1 LLGPVVG
8 YAVALGVVVVV
19 TIAVAALGALA
30 PGAHGSTLYLVGVLF
45 AATRYGRGPAVVA
58 ALVSVLAYD
67 YFFVQPVHTFAVASP
82 DEWLT
87 LGLLLITAVVT
98 GGLATELRRRAAE
111 AEGRRREAVALHAL
125 GQMIFGQD
133 DPEGGLPAVA
143 EHLRAQLGAQGV
155 SIAVADARGELVER
169 ATAGDAASATPEER
183 AAAERVYRRGE
194 TVGRSPLPPRRRP
207 GGAGAL
213 LVPLRAGDHVLGVL
227 RVATRP
233 GAPRVTAE
241 HERLI
246 SAAAAQIGLMLERTR
261 LRAEATD
268 AEVLRRSDALK
279 SALLSSVSHDLRT
292 PLAAIKAAAGSFS
305 QSDVDWSAE
314 ERRGFA
320 AAIEREVDRLNRIV
334 GNLLD
339 VSRIEAG
346 TLRPRK
352 ELYPLPVLVGDVI
365 GRLGAAADRARVA
378 VHLPDDLPA
387 VPLDYVEID
396 QVLTNLIDN
405 ALKHTPAGTPIAVRA
420 EVDGH
425 AVRVTVTDEGPGIPP
440 AARPR
445 VFDKF
450 YRGDPGGGARPP
462 GTGLGLTVARGLVE
476 AHGGRIWVESEPHQ
490 GTSFH
495 FTLPLEPSA
504 VDASG

>member
-1 LLGPVVG
+1 MPLGYLAAGAGTALVTLLIGLWSPHPP
-8 YAVALGVVVVV
+8 AS
-19 TIAVAALGALA
+19 I
-30 PGAHGSTLYLVGVLF
+30 SMLYLLAVLGT
-45 AATRYGRGPAVVA
+45 ATVFGRGPAVA
-58 ALVSVLAYD
+58 AAVLAVLAFNF
-67 YFFVQPVHTFAVASP
+67 FFVDPVHTFVVDDP
-82 DEWLT
+82 NEWFN
-87 LGLLLITAVVT
+87 LLLLLATAIVT
-98 GGLATELRRRAAE
+98 GSLAAELRRRADEAHQREREALALYALAQLIE
-111 AEGRRREAVALHAL
+111 AENDPGEA
-125 GQMIFGQD
+125 
-133 DPEGGLPAVA
+133 LPAVA
-143 EHLRAQLGAQGV
+143 ERLRAELAAGGV
-155 SIAVADARGELVER
+155 SIAVADDGDHLAER
-169 ATAGDAASATPEER
+169 ARAGKMTTTDGRAVAGR
-183 AAAERVYRRGE
+183 AAADEKPDTIV
-194 TVGRSPLPPRRRP
+194 T
-207 GGAGAL
+207 
-213 LVPLRAGDHVLGVL
+213 VPLRAGDRTVGAL
-227 RVATRP
+227 RIARPPVAQTLAR
-233 GAPRVTAE
+233 E
-241 HERLI
+241 EERLLA
-246 SAAAAQIGLMLERTR
+246 AAAAQIGLVLDRAR
-261 LRAEATD
+261 LRAEATQ
-268 AEVLRRSDALK
+268 AEVLRRSDDLK
-279 SALLSSVSHDLRT
+279 TALLNSVSHDLRT
-292 PLAAIKAAAGSFS
+292 PLASIKAAADSLLEADVEWSQPEWRSFATTIES
-305 QSDVDWSAE
+305 QVT
-314 ERRGFA
+314 
-320 AAIEREVDRLNRIV
+320 RLNRIV
-334 GNLLD
+334 SNLLD